1 LRNKRS
7 PLLAVI
13 LLFAVLLLIAAPLL
27 IRQSILPQ
35 APVDDSRLI
44 DYRNPALG
52 FRLLRPEVWEVSED
66 ENLILSGVSPT
77 MDAVA
82 FVPKNSPNTF
92 IITYVQT
99 LSNTETLDRYAA
111 RQIADLQNNDSQMKF
126 SPSRPVKING
136 LDALETEAISN
147 VNGEARQLRMIM
159 LLNGLRAYALTY
171 FGPVGGTALQ
181 RFQSMIDSF
190 EFVR

>member
-13 LLFAVLLLIAAPLL
+13 LLFGVLLLIAAPLL

-35 APVDDSRLI
+35 GPVDDSRLI
-44 DYRNPALG
+44 EYRNPALG
-52 FRLLRPEVWEVSED
+52 FGLLRPEVWETSED
-66 ENLILSGVSPT
+66 DKLILGGVSPT
-77 MDAVA
+77 MKAVA
-82 FVPKNSPNTF
+82 FVPKTPPNTF
-92 IITYVQT
+92 IIMYVQT
-99 LSNTETLDRYAA
+99 LSQTETLDSYAA
-111 RQIADLQNNDSQMKF
+111 RQVAALQGNESNMRF
-126 SPSRPVKING
+126 SEPRPVKING

-147 VNGEARQLRMIM
+147 VNGEARQLRAIM

-171 FGPVGGTALQ
+171 FGPVEGTAQQ
-181 RFQSMIDSF
+181 RFQSTVDSF

>member
-44 DYRNPALG
+44 EYRNPALG
-52 FRLLRPEVWEVSED
+52 FRLLRPEVWETSED
-66 ENLILSGVSPT
+66 EKLILSGVSDT
-77 MDAVA
+77 MDTVA
-82 FVPKNSPNTF
+82 FVPKNPPNTF
-92 IITYVQT
+92 IIMYVQT
-99 LSNTETLDRYAA
+99 LSNTETLDSYAA
-111 RQIADLQNNDSQMKF
+111 RQVASMQNNESQMRF
-126 SPSRPVKING
+126 SLPKPLKING

-159 LLNGLRAYALTY
+159 LLNGLRVYALTY
-171 FGPVGGTALQ
+171 FGPVGGTAHD
-181 RFQSMIDSF
+181 RFQSMVDSF
-190 EFVR
+190 EFIR

>member
-44 DYRNPALG
+44 EYRNPTLG
-52 FRLLRPEVWEVSED
+52 MRFLRPEKWETSED
-66 ENLILSGVSPT
+66 ENLILGNVSPT
-77 MDAVA
+77 VDTVA
-82 FVPKNSPNTF
+82 FVPPNSPNTF
-92 IITYVQT
+92 VIVYVQT
-99 LSNTETLDRYAA
+99 LTETEPLKNYAA
-111 RQIADLQNNDSQMKF
+111 RQVADLQNNASQMKF
-126 SPSRPVKING
+126 SEPQPVKINR

-147 VNGEARQLRMIM
+147 VNGEARQLRVIM
-159 LLNGLRAYALTY
+159 LLNGLHAYALTY
-171 FGPVGGTALQ
+171 FGPVGGTAQQ
-181 RFQSMIDSF
+181 RFQSLVDSF

>member
-7 PLLAVI
+7 PLLALI

-35 APVDDSRLI
+35 ASVDDSRLI

-52 FRLLRPEVWEVSED
+52 FRLLRPEVWETSED
-66 ENLILSGVSPT
+66 ENLILSGVSDT

-82 FVPKNSPNTF
+82 FVPKNPPNTF
-92 IITYVQT
+92 IIMYVQT
-99 LSNTETLDRYAA
+99 LSNTETLDSYAA
-111 RQIADLQNNDSQMKF
+111 RQVADMQHNESDMRF
-126 SPSRPVKING
+126 SRPKPVTING
-136 LDALETEAISN
+136 LPALETEAISN

-171 FGPVGGTALQ
+171 FGPAGGTAHD
-181 RFQSMIDSF
+181 RFQSMVNSF
-190 EFVR
+190 EFIR

>member
-99 LSNTETLDRYAA
+99 LSNTETLDSYEAA
-111 RQIADLQNNDSQMKF
+111 R
-126 SPSRPVKING
+126 G
-136 LDALETEAISN
+136 
-147 VNGEARQLRMIM
+147 
-159 LLNGLRAYALTY
+159 
-171 FGPVGGTALQ
+171 
-181 RFQSMIDSF
+181 
-190 EFVR
+190 